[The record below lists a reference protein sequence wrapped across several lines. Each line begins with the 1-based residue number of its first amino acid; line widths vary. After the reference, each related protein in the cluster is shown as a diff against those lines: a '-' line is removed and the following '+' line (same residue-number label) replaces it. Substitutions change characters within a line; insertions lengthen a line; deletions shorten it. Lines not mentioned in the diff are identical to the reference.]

1 MDQWL
6 YDHLRY
12 MVHKPCIILVTL
24 LLLAILPGR
33 SFSQAANETDV
44 VISELT
50 ATTSDTHVLLFGT
63 LRNSL
68 TEEMIE
74 GLHSGVP
81 IHFSFFVELLEQSK
95 TSSTRMLATL
105 NFTHT
110 LTYDTLKESYR
121 VELQEDSRKNFSF
134 ASLLD
139 AQKVLN
145 DLNGI
150 KVVPLAQLTA
160 DATYTLK
167 IRAELFNK
175 TLPLSLQH
183 VIPFISWW
191 DIKTD
196 WQTLKFKY

>member
-1 MDQWL
+1 
-6 YDHLRY
+6 